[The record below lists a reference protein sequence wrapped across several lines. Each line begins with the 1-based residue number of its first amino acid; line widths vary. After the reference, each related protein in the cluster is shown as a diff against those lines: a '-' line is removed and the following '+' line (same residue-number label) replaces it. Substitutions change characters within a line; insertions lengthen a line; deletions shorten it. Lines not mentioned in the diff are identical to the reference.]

1 MWELVFVA
9 FGGFFFEFLTPST
22 LRGHNFLNSIPFLM
36 IFSAPD
42 APIKGFKFSLNTQKN
57 GALPLDLACLEH

>member
-1 MWELVFVA
+1 
-9 FGGFFFEFLTPST
+9 
-22 LRGHNFLNSIPFLM
+22 LM